1 MVQVNLMSPRLREQ
15 HGVRHIELEE
25 VDVEAVL
32 TRLGVEESEDLRV
45 LVNGRAIQFL
55 EGRATALGPDDAV
68 TIFYVGI
75 RGWPG
80 G

>member
-1 MVQVNLMSPRLREQ
+1 LS
-15 HGVRHIELEE
+15 
-25 VDVEAVL
+25 
-32 TRLGVEESEDLRV
+32 RLGVEESEDLRV
-45 LVNGRAIQFL
+45 LVNGRAIEFL
-55 EGRATALGPDDAV
+55 DGRATALDPEDAV

>member
-1 MVQVNLMSPRLREQ
+1 MVQVRLMSPQLREQ
-15 HGVRHIELEE
+15 HGVRRIEIEE

-32 TRLGVEESEDLRV
+32 SRLGVEESEDLRV
-45 LVNGRAIQFL
+45 LVNGRAIEFL
-55 EGRATALGPDDAV
+55 DGRATALDPEDAV